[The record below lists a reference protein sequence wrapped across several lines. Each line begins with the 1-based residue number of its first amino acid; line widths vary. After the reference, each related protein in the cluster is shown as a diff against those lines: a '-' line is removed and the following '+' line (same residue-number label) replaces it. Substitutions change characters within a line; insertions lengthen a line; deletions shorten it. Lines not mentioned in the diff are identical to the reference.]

1 MSDSVRCVLDAK
13 ASLGESPVWAAD
25 AGRLYWVDINAPA
38 LHRFDPA
45 TGLDESWPMP
55 SAIGCVA
62 LDADGHAIGAL
73 RDGLYRLDL
82 SGAGQHAKLAD
93 APYDPAEE
101 RFNDGRC
108 DAAGRFWIGSMH
120 EPRLPKAA
128 LYRYEAPNYESGRY
142 DGGAHFANM
151 VGGVTVSN
159 GLAFSPDGSILYH
172 ADTPTHR
179 VTAYDCD
186 AGSGALSNPRVFIDL
201 AASQERPDG
210 ATVDAAGN
218 YWVALYGSG
227 RVAQFSP
234 AGERLRDI
242 LLPAKAPTMPCFGGK
257 DLRTLF
263 ITTARQ
269 KHTDEELAS
278 MPQAGGLFAI
288 DLPVPGLPEPRF
300 KG

>member
-13 ASLGESPVWAAD
+13 ASLGECPIWSVTD
-25 AGRLYWVDINAPA
+25 ARLYWVDINAPA

-45 TGLDESWPMP
+45 SGQDESWAMP
-55 SAIGCVA
+55 SAIGCVT
-62 LDADGHAIGAL
+62 LDAKGNPVAAL

-82 SGAGQHAKLAD
+82 AGGRHTKLAD

-120 EPRLPKAA
+120 EPRRPEATLFCFDAA
-128 LYRYEAPNYESGRY
+128 RGFQAR
-142 DGGAHFANM
+142 
-151 VGGVTVSN
+151 VKGVTVSN
-159 GLAFSPDGSILYH
+159 GLAFSPDGKILYH

-179 VTAYDCD
+179 VTAYDFD
-186 AGSGALSNPRVFIDL
+186 AGSGAISNPRVFIDL

>member
-1 MSDSVRCVLDAK
+1 MTTNTARCVLDAK
-13 ASLGESPVWAAD
+13 ADLGESPLWSAGE
-25 AGRLYWVDINAPA
+25 GRLYWVDINAPA

-45 TGLDESWPMP
+45 TGHDESWPMP
-55 SAIGCVA
+55 ASIGCMA
-62 LDADGHAIGAL
+62 LDMAGRPIAAL

-82 SGAGQHAKLAD
+82 AGGRHTKLAA
-93 APYDPAEE
+93 APYDPTEQ

-108 DAAGRFWIGSMH
+108 DSAGRFWIGSMH
-120 EPRLPKAA
+120 EARGHEPRRPEAMLYSFDGKGFAA
-128 LYRYEAPNYESGRY
+128 RIK
-142 DGGAHFANM
+142 
-151 VGGVTVSN
+151 GVTVSN
-159 GLAFSPDGSILYH
+159 GLAFSPDAKVMYH

-179 VTAYDCD
+179 VTAYDFD
-186 AGSGALSNPRVFIDL
+186 AASGAIGNPRIFIDL
-201 AASQERPDG
+201 SASQERPDG
-210 ATVDAAGN
+210 AAVDAAGN

-234 AGERLRDI
+234 EGERLRDI
-242 LLPAKAPTMPCFGGK
+242 TLPAKAPTMPCFGGK

-269 KHTDEELAS
+269 KHTEAELAA